1 MVTYT
6 DLAGKNVLITG
17 ASGDI
22 GLALCRQYLHQ
33 QCQVWAVG
41 KNNIDPL
48 EKMQQSEI
56 NGSNLHILRCDITQ
70 REEVNQLAEVLE
82 GQIKEL
88 HVLINNAG
96 RCHDTLFSEMS
107 WEMFDEVIQTNL
119 YGTFNVSKALF
130 RLLSFADHAAI
141 VNISSIAGLTSSF
154 GQTNYSAAKAGVIG
168 FTRTLA
174 AEYAA
179 RGIRVNAIAPGVIE
193 SRMVKKVP
201 RQIIRAIMSAIPL
214 HRQGNVEEVASVAL
228 FLSSSAASY
237 VVGQTLIV
245 DGGLI
250 MR

>member
-22 GLALCRQYLHQ
+22 GLALCRQYLRQ

-41 KNNIDPL
+41 KNNVEPL
-48 EKMQQSEI
+48 EKMQQSDV
-56 NGSNLHILRCDITQ
+56 NGSNLHVLRCDITQ
-70 REEVNQLAEVLE
+70 REEVNQLAEVLAD
-82 GQIKEL
+82 QIKEL

-96 RCHDTLFSEMS
+96 LCRDTLFSEMN
-107 WEMFDEVIQTNL
+107 WEMFDEVIKTNL

-214 HRQGNVEEVASVAL
+214 RRQGNVDEVASVAL
-228 FLSSSAASY
+228 FLSSAAASY

>member
-22 GLALCRQYLHQ
+22 GLALCRQYLRQ

-41 KNNIDPL
+41 KNNVEPL
-48 EKMQQSEI
+48 EKMQQSDV
-56 NGSNLHILRCDITQ
+56 NGSNLHVLRCDITQ
-70 REEVNQLAEVLE
+70 REEVNQLAEVLAD
-82 GQIKEL
+82 QIKEL

-96 RCHDTLFSEMS
+96 LCRDTLFSEMN
-107 WEMFDEVIQTNL
+107 WEMFDEVIKTNL

-168 FTRTLA
+168 LHVPWPLNMPHA
-174 AEYAA
+174 AF
-179 RGIRVNAIAPGVIE
+179 V
-193 SRMVKKVP
+193 
-201 RQIIRAIMSAIPL
+201 
-214 HRQGNVEEVASVAL
+214 
-228 FLSSSAASY
+228 
-237 VVGQTLIV
+237 
-245 DGGLI
+245 
-250 MR
+250 